1 MIIGDDYIDHALD
14 IINEE
19 PNKALNLAQYKL
31 YKRPKLRVN
40 RLQDEKKLV
49 PIVVFSS
56 DIIALFI
63 SFFLVG
69 CKNQ

>member
-1 MIIGDDYIDHALD
+1 MIIGDDYLDHALE

-40 RLQDEKKLV
+40 RLADEKKLV
-49 PIVVFSS
+49 PIVVK
-56 DIIALFI
+56 INLF
-63 SFFLVG
+63 G
-69 CKNQ
+69 K

>member
-49 PIVVFSS
+49 PIVVFS